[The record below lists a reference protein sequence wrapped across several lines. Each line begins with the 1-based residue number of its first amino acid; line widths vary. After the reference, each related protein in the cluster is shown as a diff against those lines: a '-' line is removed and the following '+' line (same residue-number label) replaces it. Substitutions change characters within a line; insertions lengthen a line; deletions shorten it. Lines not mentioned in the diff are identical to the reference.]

1 MSEQNEIHQTG
12 RPAVGGISDTLRE
25 QLHRRE
31 AVCEELEQLP
41 ARTVEDY
48 PAEIARIT
56 AEFEALPP
64 LPPEYAEILEK
75 RFAAAVK
82 EAERAA
88 AENAERLA
96 QRAAK
101 LEECAR
107 LSTELDTLIAGAELV
122 TLGEVEKLEKKW
134 NECLKSVDPEAVDA
148 AGFAA
153 RFEPLKARILAEAE
167 ADRLRGE
174 QAEKLAAELAELT
187 AGEDMARLQER
198 KTAIEAEYAA
208 LGSVPKAAADKYN
221 AAHRA
226 AGTKL
231 AQHYETLDLA
241 RWESYTLKLDLCAEL
256 DRLLALPDAEL
267 PKAARTLHE
276 LRDKW
281 KGLGGVPKS
290 KSEEINAR
298 YLETTRK
305 LQHRVDEYY
314 ARLRQE
320 QRQAA
325 AAKQALVERAV
336 ALADSTEWNATA
348 EAFKALQAEWKRLPG
363 AGSAEKNLY
372 AAFRAPADK
381 FFSARSAYFDE
392 RNKKFDA
399 AAEAKRALIAEAQA
413 LKDQPGEAA
422 ARRARQLRS
431 DYHAAGSAGRAEHE
445 LLAQFNAALD
455 QYFSGR
461 REAFA
466 EREKRSREL
475 IAEIE
480 ALADGSAEPAAA
492 DKRVREIRAELR
504 ELACRNTFDA
514 EKKALAKFET
524 ALGAA
529 RSRVLCDKLSLVK
542 SVARPLAEAWQKLKA
557 GESVDP
563 ALLEIDHLDRFHR
576 LHTAAELIRAAAGG
590 DAKALKKLTRLEAA
604 AQEEHDRIN
613 AALEKLAGI
622 TPAGEAAEPLSLAAE
637 LEAAIAGNFARSSA
651 AAEAKPADPGQL
663 QNEYLNAGLL
673 APEALEES
681 FRRFDA
687 ACTKL
692 RS

>member
-1 MSEQNEIHQTG
+1 MSEQNETLQNG
-12 RPAVGGISDTLRE
+12 RPAVGGISDNLRE
-25 QLHRRE
+25 LLHRHE
-31 AVCEELEQLP
+31 AVCGELEQLP
-41 ARTVEDY
+41 SRTVDDY

-64 LPPEYAEILEK
+64 LPPEYAEILQK
-75 RFAAAVK
+75 KFAAATK

-107 LSTELDTLIAGAELV
+107 LSAELDTLVAGAELV

-134 NECLKSVDPEAVDA
+134 NECLKSVDPEAAGA
-148 AGFAA
+148 AAFAE
-153 RFEPLKARILAEAE
+153 RFEPLKARLLAEAE
-167 ADRLRGE
+167 ADRAHGE
-174 QAEKLAAELAELT
+174 QAEKFAAELAELT

-241 RWESYTLKLDLCAEL
+241 RWESYTLKLDLCTEL

-267 PKAARTLHE
+267 PKAARALHE
-276 LRDKW
+276 LREKW
-281 KGLGGVPKS
+281 KGLGAVPKAR
-290 KSEEINAR
+290 SEEINAR

-314 ARLRQE
+314 AHLRQE

-325 AAKQALVERAV
+325 AAKQALVEQAA

-348 EAFKALQAEWKRLPG
+348 DAFKALQAQWKQLPG
-363 AGSAEKNLY
+363 AGNAEKSLY

-381 FFSARSAYFDE
+381 FFAARSAYFDE

-399 AAEAKRALIAEAQA
+399 AAETKRALIAEAQA
-413 LKDQPGEAA
+413 LKDQPGDVA

-431 DYHAAGSAGRAEHE
+431 DFHAAGSAGRAEHE

-455 QYFSGR
+455 QFFSGR

-466 EREKRSREL
+466 EREKRAREL

-480 ALADGSAEPAAA
+480 TLAADTADPAAA

-514 EKKALAKFET
+514 EKKALAKFDA

-529 RSRVLCDKLSLVK
+529 RSRALNDKLALVK
-542 SVARPLAEAWQKLKA
+542 SVARPLAQAWEQLKS
-557 GESVDP
+557 GGTVDL
-563 ALLEIDHLDRFHR
+563 ALLDSDHLDRFHR

-590 DAKALKKLTRLEAA
+590 DEKALKKLSRLELS

-622 TPAGEAAEPLSLAAE
+622 TPAGQETAPLSLAAE
-637 LEAAIAGNFARSSA
+637 LEAAIAGNFAKSSA
-651 AAEAKPADPGQL
+651 AAEEKPADPGRL
-663 QNEYLNAGLL
+663 LNEYLNAGLL
-673 APEALEES
+673 APEALEKS

-687 ACTKL
+687 AYAGL
-692 RS
+692 H

>member
-134 NECLKSVDPEAVDA
+134 NECLKSVDPEAADA

-466 EREKRSREL
+466 
-475 IAEIE
+475 
-480 ALADGSAEPAAA
+480 DGSAEPAAA

-557 GESVDP
+557 GESVDT

-604 AQEEHDRIN
+604 AQEEHNRIN

-687 ACTKL
+687 ACAKL